1 MRQAV
6 IDNRKTFAR
15 GLQDRNLTVAPLC
28 LNPLMARIAQESGFT
43 CGYLSGGA
51 LGFELAISEAL
62 LSISEVSSYAR
73 QITSR
78 SNISLIV
85 DVGVGFGDAVHAWR
99 TCRDIE
105 ATGAVALEIEDQVS
119 PKRVHHHKGVEHLIS
134 QGEMEEKIRETV
146 SAREDPNFT
155 VIARTSAIANESL
168 NSAIRRSHA
177 YVEAGADVILLSP
190 RSEEEIKILGG
201 SISVPMALIT
211 APGRWNTE
219 LLLENNFRL
228 VLDPFSAQVAAIQA
242 IQTAFTEAYKGNSAS
257 NMDALMETYKTLQV
271 HAGLQEL
278 YEIEERTTE
287 KYEARDE

>member
-6 IDNRKTFAR
+6 IENRKAFAR
-15 GLQDRNLTVAPLC
+15 GLQDQSLTVAPLC
-28 LNPLMARIAQESGFT
+28 LNPLMARIAQGSGFT

-78 SNISLIV
+78 SSISLIV

-119 PKRVHHHKGVEHLIS
+119 PKRVHHHKGVEHLVS
-134 QGEMEEKIRETV
+134 QSEMEEKIRETV
-146 SAREDPNFT
+146 GARDDPNFT
-155 VIARTSAIANESL
+155 VIARTSAIANESVG
-168 NSAIRRSHA
+168 SAIERAEA
-177 YVEAGADVILLSP
+177 YTEAGADVILLSP
-190 RSEEEIKILGG
+190 RSEEEIKILGR

-211 APGRWNTE
+211 ASGKWNPD

-242 IQTAFTEAYKGNSAS
+242 IQTTFTQAYNGNGAS
-257 NMDALMETYKTLQV
+257 NMDALMEIYKTLQL

-287 KYEARDE
+287 RYEAHDE

>member
-6 IDNRKTFAR
+6 IENRKAFAR
-15 GLQDRNLTVAPLC
+15 GLQDQSLTVAPLC
-28 LNPLMARIAQESGFT
+28 LNPLMARIAQETGFT

-62 LSISEVSSYAR
+62 LSVSEVSAYAR

-85 DVGVGFGDAVHAWR
+85 DAGVGFGDAVHAWR

-119 PKRVHHHKGVEHLIS
+119 PKRVHHHKGVEHLVS
-134 QGEMEEKIRETV
+134 LSEMEEKIRETV
-146 SAREDPNFT
+146 GARDDPNFT
-155 VIARTSAIANESL
+155 VIARTSAIANESVD
-168 NSAIRRSHA
+168 SAIERAEA
-177 YVEAGADVILLSP
+177 YAEAGADVILLSP
-190 RSEEEIKILGG
+190 RSEEEIKILGA
-201 SISVPMALIT
+201 SISIPMAIIT
-211 APGRWNTE
+211 TPGKWNPD

-228 VLDPFSAQVAAIQA
+228 VLDPFSGQVTAIQA
-242 IQTAFTEAYKGNSAS
+242 IQRAFTEVYKGDGVS
-257 NMDALMETYKTLQV
+257 NIDSLMETYKTLQI

-287 KYEARDE
+287 KYDPDQG

>member
-1 MRQAV
+1 MRQTV
-6 IDNRKTFAR
+6 IDNRKTFVR
-15 GLQDRNLTVAPLC
+15 GLHDQSLTVAPLC

-62 LSISEVSSYAR
+62 LSISEVSTYAR

-85 DVGVGFGDAVHAWR
+85 DAGVGFGDAVHAWR

-134 QGEMEEKIRETV
+134 LNEMTEKIRETV
-146 SAREDPNFT
+146 GAREDPDFT
-155 VIARTSAIANESL
+155 VIARTSAIANESVDL
-168 NSAIRRSHA
+168 AIERAHA
-177 YVEAGADVILLSP
+177 YAEAGADVILLSP
-190 RSEEEIKILGG
+190 RSEEEIKILGA

-211 APGRWNTE
+211 TPGKWNTD
-219 LLLENNFRL
+219 LLIENNFRL
-228 VLDPFSAQVAAIQA
+228 MLDPFSGQVAAIQA
-242 IQTAFTEAYKGNSAS
+242 IQSVFTEAYEGHVVS
-257 NMDALMETYKTLQV
+257 NMDTLMETYRTLQL

-287 KYEARDE
+287 KYGSDHE